1 MLEWMKRLVLVAV
14 AILLLALLTGFTYEQ
29 WSRRSVG
36 QAFPPPGKLVEVNGK
51 LSHLDC
57 REEGSPTVILEAG
70 INEGGSQTWERVHPA
85 IETLS
90 RVCAYDQ
97 AGIMWS
103 ERRDRPRDADH
114 IAEDLHTL
122 LAAAGEFPPYVMAGH
137 SLGGLLIRVFA
148 DHFNDEVVGF
158 VFVDSSH
165 PEQNKRF
172 PPDVLN
178 VMAFP
183 SPLLLRV
190 IAALGVLRLESPP
203 SPEGLPPEVG
213 EAIRR
218 HLPQSMTGITDII
231 EAMDSIF
238 AQAQPTGPFGDRPTV
253 VLTAG
258 QFLEQLPYQ
267 MDAATTARLQAVWSD
282 IWPQLQAE
290 LTELSTNTDWRVI
303 EGASHY
309 IPLEAPEAIIAAVR
323 DVVAAQHEDIPVRH
337 AER

>member
-1 MLEWMKRLVLVAV
+1 MLKWITRLVLIAA
-14 AILLLALLTGFTYEQ
+14 AILSLALLTGFVYEQ
-29 WSRRSVG
+29 GARRSAV
-36 QAFPPPGKLVEVNGK
+36 QAFPPPGQLVEVEGK

-57 REEGSPTVILEAG
+57 RGEGNPTVILEAG
-70 INEGGSQTWERVHPA
+70 INEGGSQTWELVRPA
-85 IETLS
+85 IEPLS

-114 IAEDLHTL
+114 IAADLRSL
-122 LAAAGEFPPYVMAGH
+122 LAAAGESPPYVMVGH

-148 DHFNDEVVGF
+148 DHFSDEVVGF

-165 PEQNKRF
+165 PEQNQRF
-172 PPDVLN
+172 PPDVLS

-183 SPLLLRV
+183 SPLLLRA
-190 IAALGVLRLESPP
+190 IAALGVLRLASPP
-203 SPEGLPPEVG
+203 SPSDLPREVG

-218 HLPQSMTGITDII
+218 HLPPSMTGITDII

-267 MDAATTARLQAVWSD
+267 MDAATTARLKDAWSD

-290 LTELSTNTDWRVI
+290 LTALSTNTDWRVI
-303 EGASHY
+303 AGASHY
-309 IPLEAPEAIIAAVR
+309 IPLDAPEAIAVAVN
-323 DVVAAQHEDIPVRH
+323 DVVAAYREDTLVRH